1 MIRLLPEEVLREI
14 AAGEVVFS
22 VADAVRE
29 LLENSLDAGATRIR
43 VELWDGGLRRLL
55 VRDNGEGIPKEELP
69 LAVERHTTSKLER
82 LDKIQT
88 LGFRGEGL
96 YALRQAGRLRLT
108 SRPKDQLGAA
118 TVEAFLDEVRFYA
131 HPGPPG
137 TEAELKELFLHLP
150 ARRHGLSPKE
160 EERKALLLLFRYLL
174 HHPHLALGVHTDG
187 EVRFAYPGGGFLEA
201 AKAVWGPVVANRL
214 LRVEHRQGPYALEGL
229 LSRPELARPR
239 RDRLFL
245 AVNGRPVE
253 WPEGLLRAL
262 LSAYRE
268 LLPKNSY
275 PVGVLNLFTPSEE
288 VLVHTAPEKARIRLL
303 KDLSPFVEEAVRKAL
318 SSLPLARPLP
328 DRSFGLSPLQKER
341 AWPSG
346 NGEAPGAFRL
356 TYLGQFR
363 EAYLLAEGQGTL
375 FIVDQ
380 HAAHERVIYE
390 ELLRRLRAEP
400 PAELPVPLVVGLS
413 PEEEARLKEGWEA
426 VSALGFG
433 LEAFGEGRALP
444 EGGRLYLVRQ
454 VPAFLL
460 LLSPGSFGG
469 NERSFALFVE
479 EALKEVSKASY
490 GVPFGKQSGSPL
502 EALKRVAARMACLPA
517 VKAGHPLAQ
526 APAQALLDA
535 LMACETPWV
544 CPHGRPTALALS
556 EEELVRRFGRRSVR
570 MVKVG

>member
-29 LLENSLDAGATRIR
+29 LLENSLDAGATRVR
-43 VELWDGGLRRLL
+43 VGLWEGGLKRLL
-55 VRDNGEGIPKEELP
+55 VWDNGEGIPKEELP

-82 LDKIQT
+82 LDRIQT

-118 TVEAFLDEVRFYA
+118 TVEAFLDEVRFYT

-137 TEAELKELFLHLP
+137 TEAELKDLFLHLP
-150 ARRHGLSPKE
+150 ARRLGLSPKE
-160 EERKALLLLFRYLL
+160 EERKALSLLFRYLL

-201 AKAVWGPVVANRL
+201 AKSVWGPVVANRL

-253 WPEGLLRAL
+253 WPEGLLRAV

-268 LLPKNSY
+268 LLPKNSF
-275 PVGVLNLFTPSEE
+275 PVGVLNLSVPPEE
-288 VLVHTAPEKARIRLL
+288 VLVHTAPEKARIRFL
-303 KDLSPFVEEAVRKAL
+303 KDPSPFVEEAVRKAL
-318 SSLPLARPLP
+318 SSLPLARSLP
-328 DRSFGLSPLQKER
+328 DRSFGLSPAAAFQKER
-341 AWPSG
+341 AL
-346 NGEAPGAFRL
+346 RL

-363 EAYLLAEGQGTL
+363 KAYLLAEGEGTL

-390 ELLRRLRAEP
+390 ELLKRFRAEP
-400 PAELPVPLVVGLS
+400 PVELSAPLVVGLS

-426 VSALGFG
+426 VLALGFG
-433 LEAFGEGRALP
+433 LEAFGEGRVLL
-444 EGGRLYLVRQ
+444 EGGRLYLVRRA
-454 VPAFLL
+454 PAFLL
-460 LLSPGSFGG
+460 LLSPGPLGG
-469 NERSFALFVE
+469 NERTFAFFVE
-479 EALKEVSKASY
+479 EALKEVLRASY
-490 GVPFGKQSGSPL
+490 GAPAEKPTGGPL

-517 VKAGHPLAQ
+517 IKAGHPLAQ

-570 MVKVG
+570 MVRVG

>member
-43 VELWDGGLRRLL
+43 VELWDGGLKRLL

-108 SRPKDQLGAA
+108 SRPKEQLGAA

-137 TEAELKELFLHLP
+137 TEAELKDLFLHLP
-150 ARRHGLSPKE
+150 ARRLGLSPKE
-160 EERKALLLLFRYLL
+160 EERKALFLLFRYLL

-262 LSAYRE
+262 LSVYRE

-275 PVGVLNLFTPSEE
+275 PVGVLNLFVPPEE
-288 VLVHTAPEKARIRLL
+288 VLVHTAPEKARIRFL
-303 KDLSPFVEEAVRKAL
+303 KDPSPFVEEAVRKAL
-318 SSLPLARPLP
+318 SSLPLARSLP
-328 DRSFGLSPLQKER
+328 DRSFGLSPAVASQKER
-341 AWPSG
+341 AS
-346 NGEAPGAFRL
+346 GAFRL

-363 EAYLLAEGQGTL
+363 ETYLLAEGQGTL

-390 ELLRRLRAEP
+390 ELLRRFRAEP

-413 PEEEARLKEGWEA
+413 PEEETRLKEGWEA
-426 VSALGFG
+426 VLALGFG
-433 LEAFGEGRALP
+433 LEAFGEGRVLL

-460 LLSPGSFGG
+460 LLSPGPLGG

-479 EALKEVSKASY
+479 EALKEVLRAY
-490 GVPFGKQSGSPL
+490 GIPFGKQLGSPP

-517 VKAGHPLAQ
+517 IKAGHPLAQ